1 MSTDQKLKI
10 MLYNL
15 EEYDK
20 KQYERYQEQFQM
32 KFLKNRLDENTAVFS
47 FNCDVVIACPMD
59 NITEKPS
66 VSSEK
71 A

>member
-1 MSTDQKLKI
+1 MSADQKLKI

-32 KFLKNRLDENTAVFS
+32 KFLKNRLDVPPV
-47 FNCDVVIACPMD
+47 DIG
-59 NITEKPS
+59 
-66 VSSEK
+66 
-71 A
+71 